1 MPASEAQK
9 RANAKYRKN
18 NVRQVVTRFYPADA
32 DLYEFVKAQ
41 PDMSGYIKS
50 LIRADMERRG

>member
-18 NVRQVVTRFYPADA
+18 NVKQVITRFYPADA
-32 DLYEFVKAQ
+32 DLYEFVKSQ